1 MVASVDAVILTILLP
16 IKIVEISASKCSL
29 KKYTL
34 EYFFLSVE
42 TRFFNLILL
51 REEKAVSVDE
61 KYPDKKIR
69 MTIATK

>member
-29 KKYTL
+29 KKYTF

-69 MTIATK
+69 MTIATM